1 MSWCPKCKYEY
12 KEGITVCADC
22 GATLVDELTSQCDQ
36 CVALFEKEDE
46 AIKFHEFLGY
56 SDIEEAMVL
65 YDEPQEIYGVYV
77 TEDYLEEAK
86 KLYLAYDASE
96 KKAQLEAKN
105 PFEQAFEEAFSE
117 NGKEDEEGK
126 IQDVEI
132 PLSKMIPKNSVT
144 YVKKEERYNDFRSTF
159 YIFLVFGVAGIIFTI
174 LNAIKVINLFNSV
187 MQFIIL
193 GGVSIAFVV
202 VAITSY
208 FRSKTIFDEI
218 DDEKVITASIKEWL
232 IENIT
237 AETLAQFDNDEDA
250 KEAIFLKKIDYM
262 KRRLYERYTF
272 DNEAYVDELIE
283 EFYTENF
290 E

>member
-36 CVALFEKEDE
+36 CVALFENEDE

-65 YDEPQEIYGVYV
+65 YDEPQEVYGVYV

-86 KLYLAYDASE
+86 KLYLAYDSSE
-96 KKAQLEAKN
+96 KKAQMDVKN
-105 PFEQAFEEAFSE
+105 PFEEVFTDIDQ
-117 NGKEDEEGK
+117 EDEEGK
-126 IQDVEI
+126 VKDVEI

-159 YIFLVFGVAGIIFTI
+159 YIFLVFGVAGIIFTV
-174 LNAIKVINLFNSV
+174 LNAIKVITLFNSL
-187 MQFIIL
+187 MQYIVL
-193 GGVSIAFVV
+193 GGVSIAFIVV
-202 VAITSY
+202 GSTSY
-208 FRSKTIFDEI
+208 IKSKTILDEI
-218 DDEKVITASIKEWL
+218 DDEKEITASIKEWL
-232 IENIT
+232 SENIT
-237 AETLAQFDNDEDA
+237 ADTLAQFDNDEDA

-262 KRRLYERYTF
+262 KQRLYERYTF

>member
-65 YDEPQEIYGVYV
+65 YDEPQEVYGVYV
-77 TEDYLEEAK
+77 TEDRLEEAK

-96 KKAQLEAKN
+96 KKAQMEAKN
-105 PFEQAFEEAFSE
+105 PFEEVFTDIDQ
-117 NGKEDEEGK
+117 EDEEGK
-126 IQDVEI
+126 VKDVEI

-159 YIFLVFGVAGIIFTI
+159 YIFLVFGVAGIIFTF
-174 LNAIKVINLFNSV
+174 LNAIKVINLFNS
-187 MQFIIL
+187 
-193 GGVSIAFVV
+193 
-202 VAITSY
+202 
-208 FRSKTIFDEI
+208 
-218 DDEKVITASIKEWL
+218 
-232 IENIT
+232 
-237 AETLAQFDNDEDA
+237 
-250 KEAIFLKKIDYM
+250 
-262 KRRLYERYTF
+262 
-272 DNEAYVDELIE
+272 
-283 EFYTENF
+283 
-290 E
+290 

>member
-65 YDEPQEIYGVYV
+65 YDEPQEVYGVYV
-77 TEDYLEEAK
+77 TEDRLEEAK

-96 KKAQLEAKN
+96 KKAQMEAKN
-105 PFEQAFEEAFSE
+105 PFEEVFTDIDQ
-117 NGKEDEEGK
+117 EDEEGK
-126 IQDVEI
+126 VKDVEI

-159 YIFLVFGVAGIIFTI
+159 YIFLVFGVAGIIFTF
-174 LNAIKVINLFNSV
+174 LNAIKVINLFNSQ
-187 MQFIIL
+187 MQFIVL
-193 GGVSIAFVV
+193 GGVSIAFII
-202 VAITSY
+202 VAISSY
-208 FRSKTIFDEI
+208 FKSKTIFDEI
-218 DDEKVITASIKEWL
+218 DDEKEITASIKEWL
-232 IENIT
+232 SENIT
-237 AETLAQFDNDEDA
+237 SETLSQFDNDEDA

-262 KRRLYERYTF
+262 KQRLYERYTF

>member
-36 CVALFEKEDE
+36 CVALFENEDE

-65 YDEPQEIYGVYV
+65 YDEPQEVYGVYV

-86 KLYLAYDASE
+86 KLYLAYDSSE
-96 KKAQLEAKN
+96 KKAQMEAKN
-105 PFEQAFEEAFSE
+105 PFEEVFTDIDQ
-117 NGKEDEEGK
+117 EDEEGK
-126 IQDVEI
+126 VKDVEI

-159 YIFLVFGVAGIIFTI
+159 YIFLVFGVAGIIFTV
-174 LNAIKVINLFNSV
+174 LNAIKVITLFNSL
-187 MQFIIL
+187 MQYIVL
-193 GGVSIAFVV
+193 GGVSIAFIV

-208 FRSKTIFDEI
+208 IKSKTIFDEI
-218 DDEKVITASIKEWL
+218 DDEKEITASIKEWL
-232 IENIT
+232 SENIT
-237 AETLAQFDNDEDA
+237 ADTLAQFDNDEDA

-262 KRRLYERYTF
+262 KQRLYERYTF